1 MARKT
6 LPWEKSLRDAL
17 RGLCGKGWTCQ
28 NKRGKIQ
35 VQIIF
40 DDGHR
45 TALTTELIWE
55 GSNHIPFLGLCERLQ
70 GLMVSQHLGIA
81 EAYKLIDKAEI
92 KTNKSNDLAWRNVID
107 KYKESKINSG
117 EVTKR
122 TWEKNQQLRMSRC
135 LEVLEELP
143 RPINAKELLEKI
155 IKKYPTAAGK
165 TVIT

>member
-1 MARKT
+1 MRQGMDFSK
-6 LPWEKSLRDAL
+6 
-17 RGLCGKGWTCQ
+17 Q
-28 NKRGKIQ
+28 KRQDSGSNY
-35 VQIIF
+35 F
-40 DDGHR
+40 FNDGHR

-117 EVTKR
+117 EVTR
-122 TWEKNQQLRMSRC
+122 R
-135 LEVLEELP
+135 
-143 RPINAKELLEKI
+143 KESLYMAWKE
-155 IKKYPTAAGK
+155 A
-165 TVIT
+165 